1 MMRFSKSRHGK
12 QALSVG
18 RIMQTWYD
26 CLDIAMNQNQ
36 LQLQDLYNF
45 DEGPERNTA

>member
-1 MMRFSKSRHGK
+1 MVRWGAETKCYK
-12 QALSVG
+12 P
-18 RIMQTWYD
+18 